1 MIYIYIKKHA
11 FNDIPNVLVSV
22 LSTWR
27 RCCPLHD
34 TYRPRNGGKDQ
45 KVYQE
50 ILISLHLQSHDN
62 FGTLVREHR
71 SSWVL
76 RKAEDPRVRC
86 AHYRTISVL
95 LQRSEERRQSRG
107 RDAVLDVSG
116 SSLALRQFVNVM

>member
-1 MIYIYIKKHA
+1 M
-11 FNDIPNVLVSV
+11 PNVLVSV
-22 LSTWR
+22 LSIWR

-50 ILISLHLQSHDN
+50 FLISLHLQSHDN
-62 FGTLVREHR
+62 FGTLVRERR

-76 RKAEDPRVRC
+76 RKAADPRGCCV
-86 AHYRTISVL
+86 HYRTISVL
-95 LQRSEERRQSRG
+95 LQRREERRQSRG

-116 SSLALRQFVNVM
+116 SGFWSVNAM